1 MTRPRR
7 IRGEPHDRYDPG
19 RAQKLGNLLT
29 GRVGEHGSVL
39 GVVLCWHYLNSH
51 AGANALTSD
60 DYTVRIEP
68 HGRVIRVRAGQPVLE
83 AALAAGLNLPH
94 SCKSGHCSSCR
105 ARLRT
110 GEVSY
115 PGVRPA
121 GITAAE
127 EEAGNIL
134 LCQAR
139 PKTDLVLEARLIA
152 AAADVEIK
160 TLPCRI
166 TRLTPLAPDVMQV
179 WLRLPAVETLRFQ
192 PGQYLDVL
200 LEGGRRR
207 SFSIASPPHDS
218 DLLELHVRRVPGGG
232 FTERL
237 FGGAGSSLTDGAL
250 LRIEGPVGQF
260 IYRRSTSP
268 LLMIAGGTGFAPL
281 KSMLRHILEDGSDT
295 GERDIHLY
303 WGARGPNDIYEES
316 LALAWMRRYP
326 RFHFTAVLSE
336 SNPTDAGEHRR
347 VGWVHEAVL
356 ADHPDLAGFEVYAAG
371 PPAMIEAIR
380 TSFPRHGL
388 NPDRLYFDS
397 FDYAPDQTPRS

>member
-1 MTRPRR
+1 LR
-7 IRGEPHDRYDPG
+7 
-19 RAQKLGNLLT
+19 
-29 GRVGEHGSVL
+29 
-39 GVVLCWHYLNSH
+39 
-51 AGANALTSD
+51 SD

-68 HGRVIRVRAGQPVLE
+68 HGRVIRVRSGQPVLE

-115 PGVRPA
+115 PDVRPA

-127 EEAGNIL
+127 EAAGNIL

-152 AAADVEIK
+152 TVADVEIK

-166 TRLTPLAPDVMQV
+166 ARLTPLAADVMQV

-237 FGGAGSSLTDGAL
+237 FGGGGHPPASVAASNSTSGTLALTPLLDGAL

-260 IYRRSTSP
+260 IYRRGTSP

-281 KSMLRHILEDGSDT
+281 KSMLRHILEDGSDNS
-295 GERDIHLY
+295 GRDIHLY

-316 LALAWMRRYP
+316 LALAWTRRYP
-326 RFHFTAVLSE
+326 RFRFTAVLSE
-336 SNPTDAGEHRR
+336 SSATAAGEHRR
-347 VGWVHEAVL
+347 LGWVHEAVL
-356 ADHPDLAGFEVYAAG
+356 ADHPDLTGFEVYAAG

-388 NPDRLYFDS
+388 NPERLYFDS